1 MMKSICVYCGSNSG
15 DNPAYVSAARAIGQ
29 TLARRG
35 LTTVY
40 GGGQVGLMGEVADAA
55 LGAGGKV
62 IGVIPQFL
70 ALKEIAHM
78 ELSELHVVQSMHAR
92 KAMMVELSDGF
103 IALPGGIGTMEE
115 LFEIWTWS
123 QLGQHPHPVGLLN
136 VDGYYD
142 HLVAFL
148 DQMTQ
153 SGFLRASHRDALK
166 VSDRVEDLLAAFETY
181 EAPVSDVVIKTQQ
194 T

>member
-1 MMKSICVYCGSNSG
+1 MKSICVYCGSNSG
-15 DNPAYVSAARAIGQ
+15 AKPGFITAARAVGQ
-29 TLARRG
+29 TLARRDI
-35 LTTVY
+35 TTVY

-55 LGAGGKV
+55 LAAKGKV

-78 ELSELHVVQSMHAR
+78 ELTELRVVQSMHAR
-92 KAMMVELSDGF
+92 KALMVELSEGF

-115 LFEIWTWS
+115 LFEIWTWG
-123 QLGQHPHPVGLLN
+123 QLGRHDYPVGLLN
-136 VDGYYD
+136 VDGYFD

-148 DQMTQ
+148 DQMTEE
-153 SGFLRASHRDALK
+153 GFLRPLHRNALK
-166 VSDRVEDLLAAFETY
+166 VSDKIEDILDAFDAY
-181 EAPVSDVVIKTQQ
+181 EAPVSDVKLKTGQ

>member
-1 MMKSICVYCGSNSG
+1 MKSICVYCGSNAGSK
-15 DNPAYVSAARAIGQ
+15 PAYVTAARQVGR

-55 LGAGGKV
+55 LEAGGKV

-78 ELSELHVVQSMHAR
+78 ELTELRVVQTMHAR
-92 KAMMVELSDGF
+92 KALMVELSDGF

-115 LFEIWTWS
+115 LFEIWTWA

-136 VDGYYD
+136 TGGYYD

-148 DQMTQ
+148 DQMTEQ
-153 SGFLRASHRDALK
+153 GFLRQSHRDALK
-166 VSDRVEDLLAAFETY
+166 VSTRVEDLLEAFETY
-181 EAPVSDVVIKTQQ
+181 VAPVSDVKIKTSQ